1 MSSREKEQAIALSA
15 IFQAAELVSIL
26 SKTGKVDNVNLQPMI
41 DSILMVNANST
52 VDIYGG
58 QWDYQSNLSAGRD
71 IAKKALGKD
80 RNSVNPDTLRYA
92 LSLVHLENKLSKT
105 PGMLSSIGPK
115 IAQIEQ
121 KKAHYD
127 SVLHE
132 NMIASISGMYQDT
145 LSTLPFRIQVRGD
158 SRFLQQP
165 QIANQVR
172 AILMSGIRAAML
184 WRQLGGK
191 RWHLIFKR
199 KALLAALESR
209 DELK

>member
-1 MSSREKEQAIALSA
+1 VSSREKEQTIALSA

-26 SKTGKVDNVNLQPMI
+26 AKTGQVDNASLQPLL
-41 DSILMVNANST
+41 DSLLMVNAAST
-52 VDIYGG
+52 EDIYGG
-58 QWDYQSNLSAGRD
+58 QWDCSTNLALGRK
-71 IAKKALGKD
+71 ISRQALGKE
-80 RNSVNPDTLRYA
+80 RSSVNPDTLRYA
-92 LSLVHLENKLSKT
+92 LSIIHLENKLAKA
-105 PGMLSSIGPK
+105 PEMLSTIGQK

-121 KKAHYD
+121 KKAHYE

-132 NMIASISGMYQDT
+132 NMLASISGMYQDT
-145 LSTLPFRIQVRGD
+145 LSKLPFRIQVHGD

-165 QIANQVR
+165 QVANQVR

-199 KALLAALESR
+199 KALLNALESR
-209 DELK
+209 N

>member
-1 MSSREKEQAIALSA
+1 MSSKEKEQTIALSA

-26 SKTGKVDNVNLQPMI
+26 AKTGQVDNANLQPLL
-41 DSILMVNANST
+41 DSLLMVNAAST
-52 VDIYGG
+52 EDIYGG
-58 QWDYQSNLSAGRD
+58 QWDCSTNLALGRK
-71 IAKKALGKD
+71 ISRQALGKE
-80 RNSVNPDTLRYA
+80 RSSVNPDTLRYA
-92 LSLVHLENKLSKT
+92 LSIIHLENKLAKA
-105 PGMLSSIGPK
+105 PEMLSTIGQK

-121 KKAHYD
+121 KKAHYE

-132 NMIASISGMYQDT
+132 NMLASISGMYQDT
-145 LSTLPFRIQVRGD
+145 LSKLPFRIQVHGD

-165 QIANQVR
+165 QVANQVR

-199 KALLAALESR
+199 KALLNALESR
-209 DELK
+209 N

>member
-1 MSSREKEQAIALSA
+1 MSSREKEQTIALSA

-26 SKTGKVDNVNLQPMI
+26 AKTGQVDNASLQPLLE
-41 DSILMVNANST
+41 SLLMVNAAST
-52 VDIYGG
+52 EDIYGG
-58 QWDYQSNLSAGRD
+58 QWDYSTNLALGRK
-71 IAKKALGKD
+71 ISRQALGKE
-80 RNSVNPDTLRYA
+80 RSSVNPDTLRYA
-92 LSLVHLENKLSKT
+92 LSLIHLENKLSKT
-105 PGMLSSIGPK
+105 PDMLSTIGQK

-121 KKAHYD
+121 KKAHYE

-132 NMIASISGMYQDT
+132 NMVASISGMYQDT
-145 LSTLPFRIQVRGD
+145 LSKLSFRIQVHGD

-165 QIANQVR
+165 QVANQVR

-199 KALLAALESR
+199 KALLSALESR
-209 DELK
+209 N

>member
-1 MSSREKEQAIALSA
+1 MSSREKEQTIALSA

-26 SKTGKVDNVNLQPMI
+26 AKTGQVDNASLQPLLE
-41 DSILMVNANST
+41 SLLMVNAAST
-52 VDIYGG
+52 EDIYGG
-58 QWDYQSNLSAGRD
+58 QWDCSTNLALGRK
-71 IAKKALGKD
+71 ISKQALGKE
-80 RNSVNPDTLRYA
+80 RSSVNPDTLRYA
-92 LSLVHLENKLSKT
+92 LSLIHLENKLAKT
-105 PGMLSSIGPK
+105 PEMLSSIGQK

-121 KKAHYD
+121 KKAHYE

-132 NMIASISGMYQDT
+132 NMLASISGMYQDT
-145 LSTLPFRIQVRGD
+145 LSKLSFRIQVHGD

-165 QIANQVR
+165 QVANQVR

-199 KALLAALESR
+199 KALLNALESR
-209 DELK
+209 N

>member
-1 MSSREKEQAIALSA
+1 MSSREKEQTIALTA

-26 SKTGKVDNVNLQPMI
+26 AKTGQVDNASLQPLL
-41 DSILMVNANST
+41 DSLLMVNAAST
-52 VDIYGG
+52 EDIYGG
-58 QWDYQSNLSAGRD
+58 QWDCSTNLALGRK
-71 IAKKALGKD
+71 ISRQALGKE
-80 RNSVNPDTLRYA
+80 RSSVNPDTLRYA
-92 LSLVHLENKLSKT
+92 LSLIHLENKLAKT
-105 PGMLSSIGPK
+105 PEMLSTIGQK

-121 KKAHYD
+121 KKAHYE

-132 NMIASISGMYQDT
+132 NMLASISGMYQDT
-145 LSTLPFRIQVRGD
+145 LSKLSFRIQVHGD

-165 QIANQVR
+165 QVANQVR

-199 KALLAALESR
+199 KALLNALESR
-209 DELK
+209 T

>member
-1 MSSREKEQAIALSA
+1 MSSREKEQTIALSA

-26 SKTGKVDNVNLQPMI
+26 AKTGQVDNASLQPLLE
-41 DSILMVNANST
+41 SLLMVNAAST
-52 VDIYGG
+52 EDIYGG
-58 QWDYQSNLSAGRD
+58 QWDCSTNLALGRK
-71 IAKKALGKD
+71 ISRQALGKE
-80 RNSVNPDTLRYA
+80 RSSVNPDTLRYA
-92 LSLVHLENKLSKT
+92 LSLIHLENKLSKT
-105 PGMLSSIGPK
+105 PEMLSTIGQK

-121 KKAHYD
+121 KKAHYA

-132 NMIASISGMYQDT
+132 NMVASISGMYQDT
-145 LSTLPFRIQVRGD
+145 LSKLSFRIQVHGD

-165 QIANQVR
+165 QVANQVR

-199 KALLAALESR
+199 KALLNALESR
-209 DELK
+209 H

>member
-1 MSSREKEQAIALSA
+1 MSSREKEQTIALSA

-26 SKTGKVDNVNLQPMI
+26 AKTGQVDNASLQPLLE
-41 DSILMVNANST
+41 SLLMVNAAST
-52 VDIYGG
+52 EDIYGG
-58 QWDYQSNLSAGRD
+58 QWDCSTNLALGRK
-71 IAKKALGKD
+71 ISRQALGKE
-80 RNSVNPDTLRYA
+80 RSSVNPDTLRYA
-92 LSLVHLENKLSKT
+92 LSLIHLENKLAKT
-105 PGMLSSIGPK
+105 PEMLSTIGQK

-121 KKAHYD
+121 KKAHYE

-132 NMIASISGMYQDT
+132 NMLASISGMYQDT
-145 LSTLPFRIQVRGD
+145 LSKLSFRIQVHGD

-165 QIANQVR
+165 QVANQVR

-199 KALLAALESR
+199 KALLNALESR
-209 DELK
+209 H

>member
-1 MSSREKEQAIALSA
+1 VSSREKEQSIALSA

-26 SKTGKVDNVNLQPMI
+26 SKTGKINNIDLQPMI
-41 DSILMVNANST
+41 DSILMVNANTT

-58 QWDYQSNLSAGRD
+58 QWDYQSHLSTGID

-92 LSLVHLENKLSKT
+92 LSLVHLEYKLSKT
-105 PGMLSSIGPK
+105 PDMLSSIGSK
-115 IAQIEQ
+115 ITQIEQ

-127 SVLHE
+127 NVLHE
-132 NMIASISGMYQDT
+132 NMIASVSGMYQDT

-172 AILMSGIRAAML
+172 AVLMSGIRAAML
-184 WRQLGGK
+184 WRQLGGR
-191 RWHLIFKR
+191 RWHLILKR
-199 KALLAALESR
+199 KALLTALES
-209 DELK
+209 

>member
-1 MSSREKEQAIALSA
+1 MSSREKEQTIALSA

-26 SKTGKVDNVNLQPMI
+26 AKTGQVDNASLQPLLE
-41 DSILMVNANST
+41 SLLMVNAAST
-52 VDIYGG
+52 EDIYGG
-58 QWDYQSNLSAGRD
+58 QWDYSTNLALGRK
-71 IAKKALGKD
+71 ISRQALGKE
-80 RNSVNPDTLRYA
+80 RSSVNPDTLRYA
-92 LSLVHLENKLSKT
+92 LSLIHLENKLSKT
-105 PGMLSSIGPK
+105 PEMLSTIGQK

-121 KKAHYD
+121 KKAHYE

-132 NMIASISGMYQDT
+132 NMVASISGMYQDT
-145 LSTLPFRIQVRGD
+145 LSKLSFRIQVHGD

-165 QIANQVR
+165 QVANQVR

-199 KALLAALESR
+199 KALLSALESR
-209 DELK
+209 N